1 MSSDTSGKP
10 TITGLVLTYN
20 GERLLGKCLE
30 SLAFCDAVIVVD
42 SFSSDATESIAREH
56 GATFVQHPWS
66 GALPQFEYAL
76 GLVETDWVVSLDQDE
91 ICSEPLRN
99 AILAALPGA
108 PADLCGF
115 TPARRSWYYDRF
127 LKHSGWYP
135 DRLLRVFRRNG
146 VHFTQSGAHEHID
159 PNGRT
164 RELDGDIQDQ
174 LLCPAGGRR
183 SRGARQKGRPRPRRA
198 ARHRAV
204 PPYLPAQKRLP

>member
-91 ICSEPLRN
+91 ICT
-99 AILAALPGA
+99 PGTA
-108 PADLCGF
+108 GIHPQGRGR
-115 TPARRSWYYDRF
+115 ARRKTSA
-127 LKHSGWYP
+127 S
-135 DRLLRVFRRNG
+135 
-146 VHFTQSGAHEHID
+146 T
-159 PNGRT
+159 
-164 RELDGDIQDQ
+164 
-174 LLCPAGGRR
+174 C
-183 SRGARQKGRPRPRRA
+183 RA
-198 ARHRAV
+198 ARGIMTAS
-204 PPYLPAQKRLP
+204 